1 MYVVKYQMYLFYTL
15 PSLQYMAEIQI
26 VPLISW
32 SVVASVLFVV
42 VGLAYRAYVG
52 KKRNAGDSGLL

>member
-1 MYVVKYQMYLFYTL
+1 M
-15 PSLQYMAEIQI
+15 QYMAEIQI

-42 VGLAYRAYVG
+42 VGLAHRAYTG
-52 KKRNAGDSGLL
+52 KKKNAGDSGML

>member
-1 MYVVKYQMYLFYTL
+1 
-15 PSLQYMAEIQI
+15 MAEIQI